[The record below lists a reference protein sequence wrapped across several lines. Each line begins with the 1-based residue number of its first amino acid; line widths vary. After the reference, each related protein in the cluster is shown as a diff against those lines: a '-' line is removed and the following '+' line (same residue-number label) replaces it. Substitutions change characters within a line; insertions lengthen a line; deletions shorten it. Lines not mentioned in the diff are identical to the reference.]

1 MRIRLI
7 ALVLFALVCRSS
19 WAEEPAAPD
28 LVEWKV
34 RVVDEQ
40 GQPVADAEVGL
51 SYSFT
56 REEGWHFT
64 QDTATRT
71 NAQGECVVKSTPRA
85 FEVLSL
91 SARKT
96 AEQRAAFANLP
107 AETDKREVTLT
118 LVPARRVLGKTL
130 SAELTALGETPGRA
144 CISIY
149 LDGRFATEH
158 WGDTANFEALLVP
171 GIYEFEAVG
180 SGGAETVRR
189 RIEVPAGEGDL
200 VLEPFDLPASRLRNL
215 QGQPAPELPDTLAW
229 KNSKPLKLADLRGK
243 PVLLDFWGWW
253 CGACVHNMPKLFE
266 LHDRLHERGLVII
279 GVHVDYDDVAP
290 TVTALDAKLQET
302 RRELW
307 KDRDVPYPVALYPD
321 KPAPHMGKD
330 DAIARSHVSAL
341 YGVRY
346 YPTYILID
354 PEGRVAGQFGG
365 SDEDLQRL
373 EAMLPQK

>member
-1 MRIRLI
+1 MRIRLL
-7 ALVLFALVCRSS
+7 ALVLFALVGRVAG
-19 WAEEPAAPD
+19 AEESAAPD
-28 LVEWKV
+28 LIEWQV

-56 REEGWHFT
+56 KEEGWHYL

-71 NAQGECVVKSTPRA
+71 NARGECVVKSTPRA
-85 FEVLSL
+85 FEVTSL

-107 AETDKREVTLT
+107 AETEKREVTLA

-130 SAELTALGETPGRA
+130 STELTALGGTPGSA
-144 CISIY
+144 CVSIF

-158 WGDTANFEALLVP
+158 WGDTADFEALLVP
-171 GIYEFEAVG
+171 GVYEFEVQS
-180 SGGAETVRR
+180 SGGVETVRR
-189 RIEVPAGEGDL
+189 RVEVPAGEGDF
-200 VLEPFDLPASRLRNL
+200 VLEPFDLPASHLRKL
-215 QGQPAPELPDTLAW
+215 QGQPAPELPAALAW
-229 KNSKPLKLADLRGK
+229 KNSEPLKLADLRGK

-253 CGACVHNMPKLFE
+253 CGACVHRMPELFE

-290 TVTALDAKLQET
+290 TVAALDTKLQDT
-302 RRELW
+302 RKELW

-321 KPAPHMGKD
+321 KPSPHLGKD
-330 DAIARSHVSAL
+330 DATARAHVAAL

-354 PEGRVAGQFGG
+354 PQGRVSGQF
-365 SDEDLQRL
+365 SFREEDLRRL
-373 EAMLPQK
+373 EAMLPQ